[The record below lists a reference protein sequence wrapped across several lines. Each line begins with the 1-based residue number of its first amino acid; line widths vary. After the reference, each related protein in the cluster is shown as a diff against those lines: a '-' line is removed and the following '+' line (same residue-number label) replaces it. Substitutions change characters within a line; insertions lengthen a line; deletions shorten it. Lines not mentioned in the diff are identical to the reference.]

1 MQSMKYV
8 NIELTLFWFVFFI
21 HAEGWVNWANYN
33 SKLESTTDYSF
44 YNNELKY

>member
-21 HAEGWVNWANYN
+21 HAEGWVNWTNYN